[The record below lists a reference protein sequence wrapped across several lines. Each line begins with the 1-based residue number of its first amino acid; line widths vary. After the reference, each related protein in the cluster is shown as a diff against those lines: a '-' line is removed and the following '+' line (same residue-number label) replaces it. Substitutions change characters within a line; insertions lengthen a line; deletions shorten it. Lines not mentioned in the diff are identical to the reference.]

1 MKPAASP
8 AVPVLD
14 VTVAT
19 VRGSSPAIA
28 AAPDP
33 PPEPPEPD
41 GHEAGDRVLV
51 ELHGTWLPA
60 TLIERRG
67 DRWLVHFD
75 ERRGPTPRESRA
87 ELVESER
94 IRVPLERIEEDTAP
108 DDVDP

>member
-1 MKPAASP
+1 MKPAAPP
-8 AVPVLD
+8 AVPTLD
-14 VTVAT
+14 VSVAT
-19 VRGSSPAIA
+19 LRGSSPAIA

-33 PPEPPEPD
+33 PSDALEPD

-51 ELHGTWLPA
+51 ELHGTWLLA

-75 ERRGPTPRESRA
+75 ERRGATRESWA

-94 IRVPLERIEEDTAP
+94 IRVPLERTEEDMGP